1 MIMKKEVTLGNLL
14 SIIVPLFV
22 LVLGWGISINSRLD
36 VFDVEIK
43 VNEKNIEKNSTQ
55 IEKVDDKID
64 KNFKTIQDKLD
75 RILYRSLNN

>member
-14 SIIVPLFV
+14 SILVPLFV

-36 VFDVEIK
+36 VFGVEIST
-43 VNEKNIEKNSTQ
+43 NEETIKIHALQ

-64 KNFKTIQDKLD
+64 KNFKIMHDKLD
-75 RILYRSLNN
+75 KILYMKLDK

>member
-43 VNEKNIEKNSTQ
+43 VNEKNIEKN
-55 IEKVDDKID
+55 IY
-64 KNFKTIQDKLD
+64 F
-75 RILYRSLNN
+75 

>member
-1 MIMKKEVTLGNLL
+1 MKKEVTLGNLL